1 MAIRSFIR
9 IPSPGPTLHPP
20 HQKSAERML
29 KFPASFPCHDDG
41 PVLQSSSHSSSSS
54 PSTVLFPRRTFLSVG
69 LGLLVGSQFQD
80 AEASVEDDP
89 VGLVNGQLQSCDGG
103 TPCVSTSAFRSPSR
117 FMPPW
122 SYLNSKESAFADLVK
137 TLQRMVSDESSILGS
152 SPDSVLLSS
161 LILILIS
168 LSHHGSHQGAKI
180 VETDDDR
187 YVYATLRSSSGE
199 NDVDDLEFL
208 FVGNQVCFRSRSRK
222 SIPDPP
228 FCWWPGCI
236 NGPRNRQR
244 LEALRDELGWISMET
259 DEEKVWV
266 PLLFH

>member
-1 MAIRSFIR
+1 MAIKSFIR
-9 IPSPGPTLHPP
+9 MPPPGPIMHPP
-20 HQKSAERML
+20 H
-29 KFPASFPCHDDG
+29 P
-41 PVLQSSSHSSSSS
+41 SSSC
-54 PSTVLFPRRTFLSVG
+54 STISFPRRAFMSFGLS
-69 LGLLVGSQFQD
+69 LGFTLFTDGQFQD
-80 AEASVEDDP
+80 AQALVEDDG
-89 VGLVNGQLQSCDGG
+89 VGLVNGQLRSCEGG

-122 SYLNSKESAFADLVK
+122 SYLNSKESAFVDLLK
-137 TLQRMVSDESSILGS
+137 TLERM
-152 SPDSVLLSS
+152 
-161 LILILIS
+161 
-168 LSHHGSHQGAKI
+168 GAKI

-187 YVYATLRSSSGE
+187 YVYATMSSPGGTE

-244 LEALRDELGWISMET
+244 MEALRDELGWIPMET
-259 DEEKVWV
+259 DEEKKGKLNFSV
-266 PLLFH
+266 PVLFTNTETEADIIVQQHGDKSFEDGS